1 VSGGLTSAIA
11 VAAPPEG
18 IDSPTRRSL
27 RRLARHRTAMLGLAI
42 VVLFVAIAVLAPLV
56 APYDPTRT
64 SWTAIRRAPS
74 MLHWFGTDENGRDVL
89 SRVIWGARAS
99 LLAGVVSVGIAM
111 AAGVP
116 IGMLAGFRGGWI
128 DALISRFTDA
138 MLACPFLILAIALA
152 AFLGP
157 ALENAMIAI
166 GISATPIFI
175 RLARGATM
183 AAKVEDYVEAAR
195 SIGNP
200 RWRVAVRHILPNIV
214 PPLLVQATLT
224 IATAIIAEASLS
236 FLGLGQQP
244 PAPSW
249 GSMLN
254 TAQRFMEQAPW
265 MAVFP
270 GLSIVLVVLGFNLLG
285 DGLRDAFDP
294 RSR

>member
-1 VSGGLTSAIA
+1 MPDGTAL
-11 VAAPPEG
+11 AAAAAGRGE
-18 IDSPTRRSL
+18 SPALRAL
-27 RRLARHRTAMLGLAI
+27 RRLARHRAAMFGLA
-42 VVLFVAIAVLAPLV
+42 VVALFVAVAILAPLV

-64 SWTAIRRAPS
+64 NWAAIRRPPS
-74 MLHWFGTDENGRDVL
+74 ALHWFGTDENGRDIL
-89 SRVIWGARAS
+89 SRVVWGARAS
-99 LLAGVVSVGIAM
+99 LLAGVVSVAIAL

-116 IGMLAGFRGGWI
+116 VGLAAGFLGGRI
-128 DALISRFTDA
+128 DALISRLTDA

-166 GISATPIFI
+166 GISATPIFV

-195 SIGNP
+195 GLGNP
-200 RWRVAVRHILPNIV
+200 RWRIALVHILPNIV

-254 TAQRFMEQAPW
+254 TAQRFIEQAPW

-270 GLSIVLVVLGFNLLG
+270 GLSIFVVVLAFNLLG
-285 DGLRDAFDP
+285 DGLRDALDP
-294 RSR
+294 RQR